1 MADEVKEKL
10 NRLRVRR
17 RGHRGVCTKL
27 KKEATEL
34 LQIPEGEGDHIER
47 SEVIALQLQEI
58 IKRNRRRNIGHLRR
72 E

>member
-1 MADEVKEKL
+1 MADEVKKKL
-10 NRLRVRR
+10 NRLRARR

-27 KKEATEL
+27 EKEATEL
-34 LQIPEGEGDHIER
+34 LQIPE
-47 SEVIALQLQEI
+47 EI

>member
-10 NRLRVRR
+10 NRVRARR

-27 KKEATEL
+27 EKEATEL
-34 LQIPEGEGDHIER
+34 LQIPEG
-47 SEVIALQLQEI
+47 EI